1 MTIIIAECAQG
12 YYRQT
17 IEESIDLAKML
28 VRVSKASGADAV
40 KFQLVFANELST
52 SDYEYHDLFLK
63 LEIGEKGWRSVC
75 NLANEL
81 DIEIIFDIF
90 GIQSLNIAESLGIKT
105 VKIHPTDFRNK
116 VLLDAVSKSS
126 KINHVLAGCGGSM
139 SEEIIETLKIF
150 KDKKSL
156 TLLHGF
162 QGYPTPVNENCLNRI
177 ETYKK
182 LAESINL
189 KDYKLGFADHA
200 DPLSL
205 DSNHLAI
212 MAIGKGVSILEK
224 HITLSKCLNLEDS
237 ESALSPDE
245 FKIFVNNIRKLD
257 IYNGVKE
264 FTETDF
270 CLPQKEIKYRNSCIR
285 HVVAADNLKAGQ
297 IIKEED
303 ICMKRSSSSKP
314 ITDKDY
320 VIGKKLLRDISNNQ
334 YLSFSDF

>member
-1 MTIIIAECAQG
+1 MITIIAECAQG
-12 YYRQT
+12 YYKQT

-52 SDYEYHDLFLK
+52 SDYEYHNLFLK
-63 LEIGEKGWRSVC
+63 LELGEKGWRSIC
-75 NLANEL
+75 DLANEL
-81 DIEIIFDIF
+81 EIEVIFDIF
-90 GIQSLNIAESLGIKT
+90 GIQSLKIAESLGIKT

-126 KINHVLAGCGGSM
+126 QINHILAGCGGSTP
-139 SEEIIETLKIF
+139 EEIIETLRIF
-150 KDKKSL
+150 KGKKSL

-162 QGYPTPVNENCLNRI
+162 QGYPTPTNENCLGRI
-177 ETYKK
+177 DTYRK
-182 LAESINL
+182 LADNINL

-200 DPLSL
+200 DPLSP

-212 MAIGKGVSILEK
+212 MAVGKGVTLLEK

-257 IYNGVKE
+257 VYNGAKE
-264 FTETDF
+264 FTEINF
-270 CLPQKEIKYRNSCIR
+270 CLPQKERKYRNSCIR
-285 HVVAADNLKAGQ
+285 HVVASGNLKAGQ

-303 ICMKRSSSSKP
+303 ICMKRSSSS
-314 ITDKDY
+314 IM
-320 VIGKKLLRDISNNQ
+320 LLS
-334 YLSFSDF
+334 S